1 MPAAMTAA
9 AMGERGMM
17 GGGHGM
23 GEHAMQRHDLAA
35 APAHAMG
42 FAAEASAAEAFLTLT
57 VADTLCGVPVLAVR
71 DVLTAQAITRI
82 PLAPAEVAGSLN
94 LRGRIVTA
102 IDLRSRLGLAARTEG
117 ASAMNVVV
125 EREGELYSLLVDEV
139 GDVVP
144 LPLSG
149 RAAKPP
155 TLDPLWREVAVDV
168 HRLEDRLVI
177 LLDVERVLEIGA

>member
-1 MPAAMTAA
+1 MQQ
-9 AMGERGMM
+9 
-17 GGGHGM
+17 
-23 GEHAMQRHDLAA
+23 EHR
-35 APAHAMG
+35 APAGTAPPPGVLKGAMR
-42 FAAEASAAEAFLTLT
+42 AADEAADEVYLTLT

-82 PLAPAEVAGSLN
+82 PLAPPEVAGSLN

-102 IDLRSRLGLAARTEG
+102 VDLRRRLGLPATAGDAA
-117 ASAMNVVV
+117 SMSVVV
-125 EREGELYSLLVDEV
+125 ERDGELYSLLVDQV

-144 LPLSG
+144 LPRSG

-155 TLDPLWREVAVDV
+155 TLDPLWREVAADV

-177 LLDVERVLEIGA
+177 LLDVERVLAIGG

>member
-1 MPAAMTAA
+1 MQQQANMVAGGRAGGVPMALAGRVDEDAA
-9 AMGERGMM
+9 A
-17 GGGHGM
+17 
-23 GEHAMQRHDLAA
+23 QV
-35 APAHAMG
+35 
-42 FAAEASAAEAFLTLT
+42 FLTLT
-57 VADTLCGVPVLAVR
+57 VADTLCGVPVLSVR

-102 IDLRSRLGLAARTEG
+102 IDLRRRLGLPPRAGDAAG
-117 ASAMNVVV
+117 MSVVV
-125 EREGELYSLLVDEV
+125 ERDGELYSLLVDEV

-144 LPLSG
+144 LPRTG

-155 TLDPLWREVAVDV
+155 TLDPLWREVAADV

-177 LLDVERVLEIGA
+177 LLDVERVLAIGA

>member
-1 MPAAMTAA
+1 MLRQDSASL
-9 AMGERGMM
+9 R
-17 GGGHGM
+17 
-23 GEHAMQRHDLAA
+23 
-35 APAHAMG
+35 APAMVA
-42 FAAEASAAEAFLTLT
+42 AAEASTAAAYLTLT

-102 IDLRSRLGLAARTEG
+102 IDLRIRLGLMSRPDG
-117 ASAMNVVV
+117 APGMNVVV

-144 LPLSG
+144 LPPEG

-155 TLDPLWREVAVDV
+155 TLDPLWREIAADV
-168 HRLEDRLVI
+168 YRLEDRLVI
-177 LLDVERVLEIGA
+177 LLDVERVLAIGT